1 MAHNLAALYPNQGA
15 FLRFGYDRARLRAR
29 GFPLA
34 VINFARREIEAKIVF
49 YGPAMSGKTTNVH
62 VAHSRLPEDQR
73 GNLHTLSTD
82 EERTLFF
89 DYVPI
94 QKGEIAGF
102 TAKFKLFSVPGQV
115 FYQQTRRVVLRGAD
129 AVVFVA
135 DSAPDRA
142 QANIDSLID
151 LEENLRAHGL
161 DLASIPLVVQLN
173 KRDHPQARSIEA
185 MTTDLNPFGVPVL
198 ESVATRGEGVMETLE
213 AVIGIASARI
223 RDNLAGRKTA
233 VALTAIDQREPEE
246 DEVVIRRHLK
256 EIQKVRPEEERLGA
270 EARKH
275 GQVATEDVDAFLLQ
289 NVERAEKYLQVNDG
303 PSKPRRAQ
311 LARPRVTGV
320 PDLPPGPSLDLP
332 FLPAT
337 LQGYRA
343 MRIIESSIT
352 PTGGVKIEL
361 LLEPTT
367 GGAGATRCT
376 LKLKPELHKPPP
388 APVVI
393 DPEPIRK
400 KPVHS
405 DILNPPQDPIEA
417 LMWKVLKGAGLV
429 LLLMLGVIV
438 GLLFGG

>member
-1 MAHNLAALYPNQGA
+1 M
-15 FLRFGYDRARLRAR
+15 
-29 GFPLA
+29 A

-49 YGPAMSGKTTNVH
+49 YGPAMSGKTTNVQI
-62 VAHSRLPEDQR
+62 AHGRLPDGQR
-73 GNLHTLSTD
+73 GNLHTLSTE

-94 QKGEIAGF
+94 EKGEIAGF
-102 TAKFKLFSVPGQV
+102 DAKFKLFSVPGQV

-185 MTTDLNPFGVPVL
+185 LTTDLNPFGVPVV
-198 ESVATRGEGVMETLE
+198 ESIAVNGEGVMETLE

-233 VALTAIDQREPEE
+233 VVLNAIDQREPED

-256 EIQKVRPEEERLGA
+256 EIQKVRPDEERKGA

-275 GQVATEDVDAFLLQ
+275 GEVETEDVDAFLLQ
-289 NVERAEKYLQVNDG
+289 NVERAEKYLADKEEPQR
-303 PSKPRRAQ
+303 PRRARP
-311 LARPRVTGV
+311 ARPKVTGV
-320 PDLPPGPSLDLP
+320 PDLPPGPSVDLP
-332 FLPAT
+332 FLPPT
-337 LQGYRA
+337 MNGFRA
-343 MRIIESSIT
+343 MRIIESTIT
-352 PTGGVKIEL
+352 PTGGVKLEL

-367 GGAGATRCT
+367 GGGGAARCT
-376 LKLKPELHKPPP
+376 LQLKPEPQKVQ

-393 DPEPIRK
+393 DPEPLK
-400 KPVHS
+400 KSSARDDV
-405 DILNPPQDPIEA
+405 LRPPQDPVEA

-429 LLLMLGVIV
+429 LLLMVGVIA
-438 GLLFGG
+438 GMLMG

>member
-1 MAHNLAALYPNQGA
+1 M
-15 FLRFGYDRARLRAR
+15 
-29 GFPLA
+29 A

-49 YGPAMSGKTTNVH
+49 YGPAMSGKTTNVQI
-62 VAHSRLPEDQR
+62 AHGRLPEGQA
-73 GNLHTLSTD
+73 GNLHTLSTE

-94 QKGEIAGF
+94 EKGEIAGF
-102 TAKFKLFSVPGQV
+102 DAKFKLFSVPGQV

-185 MTTDLNPFGVPVL
+185 LTTDLNPFGVPVL
-198 ESVATRGEGVMETLE
+198 EAVALTGEGVMETLE

-233 VALTAIDQREPEE
+233 VALTAIDQREPED
-246 DEVVIRRHLK
+246 DELVIRRHLK
-256 EIQKVRPEEERLGA
+256 EIQLVRPEEEKKGA

-275 GQVATEDVDAFLLQ
+275 GEVETEDVDAFLLQ
-289 NVERAEKYLQVNDG
+289 NVERAAEYLKDKDEPN
-303 PSKPRRAQ
+303 KPRRARP
-311 LARPRVTGV
+311 ARPRVTGV
-320 PDLPPGPSLDLP
+320 PDLPPGPTVDLP

-337 LQGYRA
+337 MKGYRA
-343 MRIIESSIT
+343 MRIIESVIT
-352 PTGGVKIEL
+352 PTGGVKLDL
-361 LLEPTT
+361 LLEPTQ
-367 GGAGATRCT
+367 GGGGATRCT
-376 LKLKPELHKPPP
+376 LQLKPESMKPPP
-388 APVVI
+388 PPVVI
-393 DPEPIRK
+393 APEPLRK
-400 KPVHS
+400 AAPRDDAPKP
-405 DILNPPQDPIEA
+405 PTDPIEA

-429 LLLMLGVIV
+429 LLLMVGVIV
-438 GLLFGG
+438 GMLFG

>member
-1 MAHNLAALYPNQGA
+1 
-15 FLRFGYDRARLRAR
+15 
-29 GFPLA
+29 LA

-49 YGPAMSGKTTNVH
+49 YGPAMSGKTTNVQI
-62 VAHSRLPEDQR
+62 AHGRLPDGQR
-73 GNLHTLSTD
+73 GNLHTLSTE

-94 QKGEIAGF
+94 EKGEIAGF
-102 TAKFKLFSVPGQV
+102 DAKFKLFSVPGQV

-185 MTTDLNPFGVPVL
+185 LTTDLNPFGVPVV
-198 ESVATRGEGVMETLE
+198 ESVAVHGEGVMETLE

-233 VALTAIDQREPEE
+233 VALTAIDQREPED
-246 DEVVIRRHLK
+246 DEIVIRRHLK
-256 EIQKVRPEEERLGA
+256 EIQKVRPDEEKKGA

-275 GQVATEDVDAFLLQ
+275 GQVETEDVDAFLLQ
-289 NVERAEKYLQVNDG
+289 NVERVEKYLADQDE
-303 PSKPRRAQ
+303 PQKPRRARP
-311 LARPRVTGV
+311 ARPRVTGV
-320 PDLPPGPSLDLP
+320 PDLPPGPTVDLP
-332 FLPAT
+332 FLPQT
-337 LQGYRA
+337 MLGFRA

-352 PTGGVKIEL
+352 ATGGVKLDL
-361 LLEPTT
+361 LLEPTQGG
-367 GGAGATRCT
+367 GGAARCT
-376 LKLKPELHKPPP
+376 LQLKPEPQKAPPP
-388 APVVI
+388 PPVVI
-393 DPEPIRK
+393 DPEPLRK
-400 KPVHS
+400 TRSEDV
-405 DILNPPQDPIEA
+405 LQPPQDPIDA
-417 LMWKVLKGAGLV
+417 VMWKVLKGAGL
-429 LLLMLGVIV
+429 LLLVMLGAIL
-438 GLLFGG
+438 GILLG